1 MENTIV
7 SSPSTKLSLTGV
19 ILTLCAAQAPEEPPK
34 VAVHEDEEAGDVKS
48 PDAPAVAV
56 PVLPNV
62 TVTLTSDGNPAD
74 VKTHHKFL
82 IPPFSATSVTIV
94 LEKSGISLILTQ
106 IIPCPSAGTA
116 GNNPTTKAASNPKPK
131 MRLTAHLLLN

>member
-19 ILTLCAAQAPEEPPK
+19 ILTLATAQVPEEPPK

-56 PVLPNV
+56 PVPNV
-62 TVTLTSDGNPAD
+62 TLTSTSDGNPAD

-82 IPPFSATSVTIV
+82 IPPFSATSVTIS
-94 LEKSGISLILTQ
+94 LLKSAISLILTQ
-106 IIPCPSAGTA
+106 IIACPSAGTA
-116 GNNPTTKAASNPKPK
+116 GNNPTTKAANNPKPK
-131 MRLTAHLLLN
+131 MRLTAHLPLN

>member
-1 MENTIV
+1 M
-7 SSPSTKLSLTGV
+7 
-19 ILTLCAAQAPEEPPK
+19 
-34 VAVHEDEEAGDVKS
+34 AVHEDEEAGDVKS

-62 TVTLTSDGNPAD
+62 TVTLTSDVNPAD

-94 LEKSGISLILTQ
+94 LEKSAISLILTQ
-106 IIPCPSAGTA
+106 IIPCCPSAGTA
-116 GNNPTTKAASNPKPK
+116 GNNPTTKAASNPKPN